1 MTNVNFV
8 FVSIIKLIRNK
19 CICLSKVYIFDLF
32 YKLRTTFLAKIK
44 YKYINLE
51 HLFAENN
58 EIMQRKQVYIS
69 F

>member
-1 MTNVNFV
+1 
-8 FVSIIKLIRNK
+8 
-19 CICLSKVYIFDLF
+19 LSKIYIFDLF